1 MMEAYK
7 ILLVDDDPVINKYL
21 KLLLSGEGYLVDD
34 SESASHAIDLM
45 EKRAYDLVISDIV
58 MDDTDGLELL
68 QKIKEKHPHIPFI
81 LITGYASLE
90 TANEAFRLGAYDYLQ
105 KPIDPEELLLRVKNA
120 CPVNMKVPMP
130 AIHKL
135 DPNEIEILIVED
147 STAQALKL
155 RTILEENGYSAS
167 VAHNGVEAFSR
178 LQEHI
183 PSLII
188 SDIMMPEMD
197 GYETLTR
204 IKQDEQLRHIPVII
218 ISAVDE
224 IDSVVRC
231 IKIGA
236 VDYLAKPFNSTL
248 LRARLTSSL
257 AEKRLRDLEIEY
269 LEQVNLVMQ
278 AAASVEDETFEL
290 SVLDSVSGRD
300 DALGQLARVFN
311 RMASEV
317 KLREERL
324 KRQVQDLRIEID
336 EARQEKKVAEITD
349 TVVGCVAVEWGSSH

>member
-1 MMEAYK
+1 VSANPERL
-7 ILLVDDDPVINKYL
+7 INGHVLIVDDNQVNR
-21 KLLLSGEGYLVDD
+21 KLLS
-34 SESASHAIDLM
+34 
-45 EKRAYDLVISDIV
+45 R
-58 MDDTDGLELL
+58 
-68 QKIKEKHPHIPFI
+68 
-81 LITGYASLE
+81 
-90 TANEAFRLGAYDYLQ
+90 
-105 KPIDPEELLLRVKNA
+105 
-120 CPVNMKVPMP
+120 
-130 AIHKL
+130 
-135 DPNEIEILIVED
+135 
-147 STAQALKL
+147 
-155 RTILEENGYSAS
+155 ILEEQRHTYRTAENGLRAL
-167 VAHNGVEAFSR
+167 E
-178 LQEHI
+178 
-183 PSLII
+183 SLATEQFDVVLL
-188 SDIMMPEMD
+188 DIMMPEMD

-236 VDYLAKPFNSTL
+236 VDYLAKPFNATL
-248 LRARLTSSL
+248 LRARLDASL
-257 AEKRLRDLEIEY
+257 ADKRLRDLEIEY

-336 EARQEKKVAEITD
+336 EARQEKNVAEITD
-349 TVVGCVAVEWGSSH
+349 TAYFKTLRGQADDLRDIISGANDEEGAVPGKPG